1 MKMLEYLF
9 KDVDRALVEMEKE
22 GLIPE
27 KHLKKYRKDPSLL
40 EKDTRSAVYFRFIS
54 LAVVGGYL

>member
-1 MKMLEYLF
+1 MLEYLF

-27 KHLKKYRKDPSLL
+27 EHLKKYRKDPSLL